1 MKALGTNH
9 DKLSEIVQI
18 TNNYTKEIKMIHF
31 VIQMEDT

>member
-18 TNNYTKEIKMIHF
+18 TNYTKEIKMIHF